1 MKLAQGM
8 IGRVLIARL
17 DEGED
22 LIDGIRKACA
32 EVGIR
37 SGLVVGLG
45 ELSEYRV
52 AADGSVAEGR
62 QASVLSLVGVVSTL
76 EGQLHVHAHV
86 TLRLPDGSV
95 VGGHALNGNKVSPS
109 VEVVVLEIQK
119 AKLSRVVREGVEVL
133 EPSE

>member
-8 IGRVLIARL
+8 IGRVLVARL

-52 AADGSVAEGR
+52 
-62 QASVLSLVGVVSTL
+62 
-76 EGQLHVHAHV
+76 
-86 TLRLPDGSV
+86 
-95 VGGHALNGNKVSPS
+95 
-109 VEVVVLEIQK
+109 
-119 AKLSRVVREGVEVL
+119 
-133 EPSE
+133 